1 MEFGLNS
8 SLDLYKRLTPAMNCK
23 IREVAKEKKEYLKK
37 EDVWNFLMQS
47 KWKDEKGITLAEMVD
62 DILNLDNLLLLKYL
76 DKQKEL
82 ERNKREE
89 EIEFL

>member
-89 EIEFL
+89 IEFL